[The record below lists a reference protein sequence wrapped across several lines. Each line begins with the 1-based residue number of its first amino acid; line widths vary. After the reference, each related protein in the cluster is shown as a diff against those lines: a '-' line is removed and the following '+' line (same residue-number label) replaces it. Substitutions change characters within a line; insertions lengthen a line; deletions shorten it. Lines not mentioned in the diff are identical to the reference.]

1 MILETE
7 RLTLAPLTVD
17 DAALVYPFMSDPE
30 VMAHWDRDAIED
42 PDEVAAT
49 VAAQVAEMEQR
60 AAFYWAIRETAG
72 GRFLGYCELV
82 DLDWRHHRG
91 EMGFIIAREGWGQGY
106 ATEAGAAIL
115 AHCASPLGLKRMI
128 ARTHVGDIRSE
139 KVLLKLGF
147 EQEGYLKGHVDRDG
161 ERRDCRL
168 FGLLF

>member
-7 RLTLAPLTVD
+7 RLSLTPLTVE
-17 DAALVYPFMSDPE
+17 DAPFVYPFMSDPE
-30 VMAHWDRDAIED
+30 VMVNWDRAAIED
-42 PDEVAAT
+42 PDEVDAA
-49 VAAQVAEMEQR
+49 VAAQVAEMAERR
-60 AAFYWAIRETAG
+60 ALYWAIRLTAT

-91 EMGFIIAREGWGQGY
+91 ELGFIVAREGWGQGY
-106 ATEAGAAIL
+106 ATEAVTALL
-115 AHCASPLGLKRMI
+115 AHCASNLGLKRLI
-128 ARTHVGDIRSE
+128 ARTHVGDNRSE
-139 KVLLKLGF
+139 NVLTKLGF